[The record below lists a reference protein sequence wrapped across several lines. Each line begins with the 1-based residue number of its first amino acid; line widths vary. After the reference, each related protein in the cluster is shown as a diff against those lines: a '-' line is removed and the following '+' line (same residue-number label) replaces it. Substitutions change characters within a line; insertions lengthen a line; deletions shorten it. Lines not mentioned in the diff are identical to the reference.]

1 MLAVSAALLLGAVQA
16 QPAALPP
23 SSQSA
28 PASRQAAPARPT
40 DTVLIS
46 FRADPIHRLTVPIR
60 INGRTHR
67 FLVDTGA
74 QRTGISL
81 ELARSLGLRAS
92 APSLVTGFAGTSW
105 VPNVAVPSLEFA
117 RSPSHALRALAFSRE
132 AIGADGFLGLDALRG
147 QTVMFDFAAKR
158 AEVRATPV
166 FDRMIGPTARAQVRT
181 ENGRLVFTKASAG
194 GIDVEALLDTGSSI
208 SVGNEALRRELAKR
222 GKLGPAIR
230 IRVLAVT
237 GEIVWADYAS
247 VSRITIGG
255 SEIRNMPVAFAQ
267 FAPFAELGFIDQP
280 AMLLG
285 MNALRTFDQVS
296 IDFDRQQVR
305 FTNLTPP
312 STTFRRTS

>member
-1 MLAVSAALLLGAVQA
+1 MWAVSAALLLGAVQA
-16 QPAALPP
+16 QPAA
-23 SSQSA
+23 A
-28 PASRQAAPARPT
+28 PATQAAPARTPAP
-40 DTVLIS
+40 VQLIS

-81 ELARSLGLRAS
+81 ELARALGLRAG

-105 VPNVAVPSLEFA
+105 VPNVALPSVEFA
-117 RSPSHALRALAFSRE
+117 RSPRYALRALAFSRE
-132 AIGADGFLGLDALRG
+132 AIGADGFLGLDALAGR
-147 QTVMFDFAAKR
+147 TVMFDFAAKR
-158 AEVRATPV
+158 AEVRERPV
-166 FDRMIGPTARAQVRT
+166 FDRMIGPTARARVRT

-194 GIDVEALLDTGSSI
+194 GIDVQALLDTGSSI
-208 SVGNEALRRELAKR
+208 SVGNDALRRELTRR

-237 GEIVWADYAS
+237 GEIIWADYAS

-255 SEIRNMPVAFAQ
+255 SEIRDMPVAFAQ
-267 FAPFAELGFIDQP
+267 FAPFTELGFVDQP

-285 MNALRTFDQVS
+285 MNALRKFDQVS

-312 STTFRRTS
+312 TATFRRTS